1 MIAAVG
7 VRTVVE
13 NQVDMTKSRNLIV
26 SSVIFVLG
34 IGGAAFNLG
43 GGIRFE
49 GIGLAAIV
57 GIILNQVLPQE

>member
-1 MIAAVG
+1 
-7 VRTVVE
+7 
-13 NQVDMTKSRNLIV
+13 MTKSRNLIV

-34 IGGAAFNLG
+34 IGGAALNLG